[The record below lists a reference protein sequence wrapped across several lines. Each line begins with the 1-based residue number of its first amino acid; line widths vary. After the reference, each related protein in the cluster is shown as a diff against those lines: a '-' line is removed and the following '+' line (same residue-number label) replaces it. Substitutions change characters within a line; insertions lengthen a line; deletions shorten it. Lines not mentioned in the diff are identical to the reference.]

1 MFSYFIKT
9 AANSLKHV
17 PGYVSTIVLTFGLTL
32 GALVCMFNLNYLL
45 LYKPLPYPDQQQ
57 LYVSNWTHH
66 DDGRLRFNNAQNYPG
81 LMELYQ
87 QTDQFEQRA
96 FIKYSEAVLTN
107 DDAKPKLKANFI
119 TPDFFS
125 MLGTQYALGRGFS
138 TEEGLHSKVPVA
150 VISYQVWQDLYKGKP
165 DILSEKMMFN
175 GTSFNI
181 VGVTAKDFIEPQL
194 HETGRNTQVW
204 LPWDFN
210 PLPPGDDTAWGMF
223 FIEIYLVAK
232 LHEGQS
238 LSQTEHNLST
248 LINKR
253 FREEVTGVPYFDT
266 RKITVSLR
274 SFENVIMGDSR
285 SRALVMF
292 AGVLVL
298 VLIAAVNIINLI
310 LARAANNHRKIVIQ
324 IALGAKRQHIFGV
337 IFAELLMLMLAAS
350 TLAIMVAHLGNIL
363 LISVAQTQLPRVAE
377 LSLNLPTVLFAW
389 TIGILLAAIFSL
401 ITTCQL
407 NYKELNKTLQASGKG
422 AGLQISSRIRNLLI
436 ISQVTLCGVLISC
449 NLQVF
454 SSAIKAIQ
462 APLGFSTETKTF
474 LDFDLGELVMAPAE
488 ERRNYI
494 EALAKQL
501 EQHNAIEKVSLA
513 SNAPMARTVNI
524 EWTTAVTSELGGGIS
539 IGPGIGTI
547 DENYM
552 PLVGLPFIAGR
563 NVTAE
568 EVTARDKVAVINET
582 MAKMLSPDN
591 SALGKP
597 FYFNN
602 QSVPYHVVGIVKDL
616 TIPNQLNMP
625 RIYVPML
632 RGATYMVSYKPHQQL
647 SAVQLNQLAT
657 QVSSQIYLY
666 DMYSMDEVHQLK
678 ISMDKISAW
687 VTAILGLL
695 SLFLAAV
702 GVYGVLSYSMTLR
715 KFELG
720 IRLAIGATPKR
731 IMALMCKDTMVP
743 VLIGLTCS
751 TAILLTLLSYLKNK
765 AWFTVSVE
773 LSSFVIPVGLICAIA
788 IVTSIM
794 AVWGVANKPAIHAL
808 RSN

>member
-1 MFSYFIKT
+1 MFSYFFRT
-9 AANSLKHV
+9 ALNSLKHV
-17 PGYVSTIVLTFGLTL
+17 PGYVSTIVVTFGLTL

-45 LYKPLPYPDQQQ
+45 LYKPLPYPDQDR
-57 LYVSNWTHH
+57 LFVSNWTHH

-81 LMELYQ
+81 LTELHKQ
-87 QTDQFEQRA
+87 AEQFEQRA

-107 DDAKPKLKANFI
+107 DDAKPKLKTNYI
-119 TPDFFS
+119 TSDYLT
-125 MLGTQYALGRGFS
+125 MLGTPYAVGRGFS
-138 TEEGLHSKVPVA
+138 AEEDLHSKVPVA
-150 VISYQVWQDLYKGKP
+150 VISYQLWQSLYQGKN
-165 DILSEKMMFN
+165 DILNEKMMFN

-181 VGVTAKDFIEPQL
+181 IGVTAENFVEPQL
-194 HETGRNTQVW
+194 HETGRKTQVW

-232 LHEGQS
+232 LNEGQS
-238 LSQTEHNLST
+238 VSQTEHNLTT

-253 FREEVTGVPYFDT
+253 FREEVTGVPYFEN

-274 SFENVIMGDSR
+274 SFEDVIMGDSR
-285 SRALVMF
+285 SRALIMF

-324 IALGAKRQHIFGV
+324 IALGAKRKHIFGV
-337 IFAELLMLMLAAS
+337 IFTEIVILMLSAS
-350 TLAIMVAHLGNIL
+350 ILAIFVSQLGNAL
-363 LISVAQTQLPRVAE
+363 LSSVAQTQLPRISE
-377 LSLNLPTVLFAW
+377 LALNLPTVLFSF
-389 TIGILLAAIFSL
+389 TVGLVLALIFSV
-401 ITTCQL
+401 ITTSQL
-407 NYKELNKTLQASGKG
+407 NYRELNKTLQSSGKG
-422 AGLQISSRIRNLLI
+422 AGLQISSRIRNILI

-462 APLGFSTETKTF
+462 APLGFNTSAKTF
-474 LDFDLGELVMAPAE
+474 MDFDLGDLVTAPAE

-494 EALAKQL
+494 EALARQL
-501 EQHNAIEKVSLA
+501 EQHNAIESVSLA

-524 EWTTAVTSELGGGIS
+524 EWTTAVTTEQGGGIS

-552 PLVGLPFIAGR
+552 PLVGLPFVAGR

-568 EVTARDKVAVINET
+568 EVTARDKVAIINET
-582 MAKMLSPDN
+582 MAKMLAPEG

-597 FYFNN
+597 FYFNR
-602 QSVPYHVVGIVKDL
+602 QAVPYHVVGIVKDL
-616 TIPNQLNMP
+616 TIPKQLDMP

-632 RGATYMVSYKPHQQL
+632 RGATYMVSYKPNQQL
-647 SAVQLNQLAT
+647 TATQLNKLAAE
-657 QVSSQIYLY
+657 VSSQIYLY

-678 ISMDKISAW
+678 IAMDKISAW
-687 VTAILGLL
+687 VTATLGLL
-695 SLFLAAV
+695 SLFLAAI
-702 GVYGVLSYSMTLR
+702 GVYGVLSYSVALR

-731 IMALMCKDTMVP
+731 IMALVCKDTMLP
-743 VLIGLTCS
+743 V
-751 TAILLTLLSYLKNK
+751 
-765 AWFTVSVE
+765 
-773 LSSFVIPVGLICAIA
+773 VIGLICSTSLLFLMWYLVKNKPWFSVTVEVSSFIVPIGLICGIAIA
-788 IVTSIM
+788 TAVV
-794 AVWGVANKPAIHAL
+794 AVWGVARKPAIHAL

>member
-45 LYKPLPYPDQQQ
+45 LYKPLPYPDQQR
-57 LYVSNWTHH
+57 LYVSNWMHH

-81 LMELYQ
+81 LTELYK

-107 DDAKPKLKANFI
+107 NDAKPKLKANFI
-119 TPDFFS
+119 TPDFLN
-125 MLGTQYALGRGFS
+125 MLGTQYELGRGFS
-138 TEEGLHSKVPVA
+138 SEEGLDSKIPVA
-150 VISYQVWQDLYKGKP
+150 VISYQLWQDLYNGRP
-165 DILSEKMMFN
+165 DILNEKMMFN

-181 VGVTAKDFIEPQL
+181 VGVTSKTFVEPQL

-223 FIEIYLVAK
+223 FIEIYLVTK
-232 LHEGQS
+232 LNEGQS
-238 LSQTEHNLST
+238 VAQTEHNFST

-253 FREEVTGVPYFDT
+253 FREEVTGVPYFDS
-266 RKITVSLR
+266 RKITVTLR
-274 SFENVIMGDSR
+274 SFEDVIMGDSR
-285 SRALVMF
+285 SRAMLMF

-310 LARAANNHRKIVIQ
+310 LARAANNNRKIIIQ

-337 IFAELLMLMLAAS
+337 IFAEILILMLAAS
-350 TLAIMVAHLGNIL
+350 TLAIIVSYLGNMVLTSI
-363 LISVAQTQLPRVAE
+363 AQAQLPRIAE
-377 LSLNLPTVLFAW
+377 LSLNVPTIAFSLTVGVVLAV
-389 TIGILLAAIFSL
+389 IFSL
-401 ITTCQL
+401 ITTSQL
-407 NYKELNKTLQASGKG
+407 NYRELNKTLQSSGKG
-422 AGLQISSRIRNLLI
+422 AGLQISSRIRNILI
-436 ISQVTLCGVLISC
+436 ISQVTLCGILITC
-449 NLQVF
+449 NIQVF
-454 SSAIKAIQ
+454 SSAVNAIQ
-462 APLGFSTETKTF
+462 APLGFNTASKAF
-474 LDFDLGELVMAPAE
+474 LDFDLGDLVTSPAE

-494 EALAKQL
+494 EALARQL
-501 EQHNAIEKVSLA
+501 EQHNAIESVSLA

-552 PLVGLPFIAGR
+552 SLVGLPFIEGR
-563 NVTAE
+563 NVTAG

-582 MAKMLSPDN
+582 MAQMLSPDS

-602 QSVPYHVVGIVKDL
+602 QSVPYHVVGVVKDL

-632 RGATYMVSYKPHQQL
+632 RGATYMVSYKPNQQL
-647 SAVQLNQLAT
+647 SAKQLNQLAA

-702 GVYGVLSYSMTLR
+702 GVYGVLSYSMALR
-715 KFELG
+715 RFELG

-731 IMALMCKDTMVP
+731 IMALVCKDTILP

-751 TAILLTLLSYLKNK
+751 TGLLLLLLNYVKNK
-765 AWFTVSVE
+765 PWFTISVE
-773 LSSFVIPVGLICAIA
+773 LSSFIIPIGLICGIA
-788 IVTSIM
+788 IITAIM
-794 AVWGVANKPAIHAL
+794 AVWGVARRPAIYSL

>member
-1 MFSYFIKT
+1 MLSYYIRT
-9 AANSLKHV
+9 ALSSLKHV

-57 LYVSNWTHH
+57 LYVTNWTHH

-107 DDAKPKLKANFI
+107 DEAKPKLKANFI
-119 TPDFFS
+119 TPDYLT

-138 TEEGLHSKVPVA
+138 AEEGLHAKVPVA
-150 VISYQVWQDLYKGKP
+150 VISYQLWQELYQGRP
-165 DILSEKMMFN
+165 DILSEKMTFN

-181 VGVTAKDFIEPQL
+181 VGVTAKSFVEPQL

-232 LHEGQS
+232 LNEGQS
-238 LSQTEHNLST
+238 VSQTEHNLST

-253 FREEVTGVPYFDT
+253 FREEVTGVPYFDS
-266 RKITVSLR
+266 RKISVSLR
-274 SFENVIMGDSR
+274 SFEDVIMGDSR
-285 SRALVMF
+285 SRALLMF

-324 IALGAKRQHIFGV
+324 IALGAKRHHIFGV
-337 IFAELLMLMLAAS
+337 IFTEILLLMLAAS
-350 TLAIMVAHLGNIL
+350 TLAILIAQLGNSL
-363 LISVAQTQLPRVAE
+363 LISIAQTQLPRVAE
-377 LSLNLPTVLFAW
+377 LSLNLPTVLFSWVVA
-389 TIGILLAAIFSL
+389 IVLAAIFSL
-401 ITTCQL
+401 ITTSQL
-407 NYKELNKTLQASGKG
+407 NYRELNKTLQASGKG
-422 AGLQISSRIRNLLI
+422 AGLQISSRIRSILI

-449 NLQVF
+449 NIQVF
-454 SSAIKAIQ
+454 SSALKAIQ
-462 APLGFSTETKTF
+462 APLGFSTEAKTF
-474 LDFDLGELVMAPAE
+474 LDFDLGDLVMAPAE

-494 EALAKQL
+494 EAIAKQL
-501 EQHNAIEKVSLA
+501 EQHNAIESVSLA

-547 DENYM
+547 DEHYM
-552 PLVGLPFIAGR
+552 PLVGLPFVAGR
-563 NVTAE
+563 NVTAD
-568 EVTARDKVAVINET
+568 EVTARDKVAIINET
-582 MAKMLSPDN
+582 MAQMLSPEG

-597 FYFNN
+597 FYFNR
-602 QSVPYHVVGIVKDL
+602 QSEPYHVVGIVKDL
-616 TIPNQLNMP
+616 TIPKQLNMP

-632 RGATYMVSYKPHQQL
+632 RGATYMVSYKPNQQL
-647 SAVQLNQLAT
+647 SAVQLNQLAA

-666 DMYSMDEVHQLK
+666 DMFSMDEVHQLK

-687 VTAILGLL
+687 VTAVLGAL

-702 GVYGVLSYSMTLR
+702 GVYGVLSYSMILR

-731 IMALMCKDTMVP
+731 IMTLICKDTMGP
-743 VLIGLTCS
+743 VLIGLTIS
-751 TAILLTLLSYLKNK
+751 TALLLALLSYARNK
-765 AWFTVSVE
+765 PWFTLSVE
-773 LSSFVIPVGLICAIA
+773 LSSFIIPVVVICCIA
-788 IVTSIM
+788 ISTAIL
-794 AVWGVANKPAIHAL
+794 AVWGVASKPAIHSL
-808 RSN
+808 RNN